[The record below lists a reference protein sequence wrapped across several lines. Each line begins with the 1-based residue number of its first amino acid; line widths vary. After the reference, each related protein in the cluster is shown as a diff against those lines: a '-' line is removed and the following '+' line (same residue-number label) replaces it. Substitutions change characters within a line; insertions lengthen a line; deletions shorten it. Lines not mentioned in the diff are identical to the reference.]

1 MIGKVKSWIASLNFG
16 WDQFIPDSIAGRP
29 EAHHRARLQIQFGIL
44 GAVFGSLYALFYYMI
59 DHVVG
64 SMIVLACSFIIL
76 TVPKLLAKFQ
86 RLDLTGNLFAVT
98 LVAGFTGLCSIE
110 GGMAG
115 HALAW
120 LATIPLFVL
129 LLTEGKVAFG
139 WVVVSV
145 LVASALGIAH
155 INGYHFPTLYPQK
168 YANIVDFAG
177 YVGLIPFV
185 GMLGY
190 IFERTRHRT
199 QDRLVNTLN
208 ELTVA
213 NARQTKLL
221 DEKDEF
227 LEIAAH
233 DLNNPLS
240 VISCYADMLAI
251 QPNLD
256 QENVRKK
263 SKEILNS
270 ANRMLQIIKNLL
282 SIRELEDQAFH
293 YKPEECP
300 LAPLIDQVTRDFGIA
315 AASKNIKVLVDHDS
329 LNVSLFADPGA
340 SHQILENL
348 ISNAIKYSSFSTT
361 IRISASRSRNG
372 KILIDIADEGPG
384 LSKEDQMDLFKKF
397 SKLSPAPTGGESS
410 NGLGLWIVNM
420 MAAAMDGDVTCV
432 SVLGEG
438 STFTLELPEWAKVE
452 RGIFRNMVPVE
463 QEEISTSEDL
473 VLVR

>member
-1 MIGKVKSWIASLNFG
+1 MVGKVKSWLAGFNFE
-16 WDQFIPDSIAGRP
+16 WDQLIPDSMTSQP
-29 EAHHRARLQIQFGIL
+29 EAHRRARLQIQFGIIGAIL
-44 GAVFGSLYALFYYMI
+44 GCFYALFYFLI

-76 TVPKLLAKFQ
+76 TVPKLLEKFK
-86 RLDLTGNLFAVT
+86 RLELTGNLFAIT
-98 LVAGFTGLCSIE
+98 LVAGFTGLCLIE

-129 LLTEGKVAFG
+129 LLTEGKVAFT

-145 LVASALGIAH
+145 LVGVALGVAH
-155 INGYHFPTLYPQK
+155 LNGYQFPTLYPQK
-168 YANIVDFAG
+168 YAAIVQFAG
-177 YVGLIPFV
+177 YIGLIPFV

-190 IFERTRHRT
+190 IFERTRHQT

-213 NARQTKLL
+213 NARQSKLI

-240 VISCYADMLAI
+240 VISCYADMLSI
-251 QPNLD
+251 QPSLD

-293 YKPEECP
+293 YKPMECP
-300 LAPLIDQVTRDFGIA
+300 LGPILEQVVRDFSIA
-315 AASKNIKVLVDHDS
+315 AASKNIKVLVNQPSIDF
-329 LNVSLFADPGA
+329 SLFADPGA
-340 SHQILENL
+340 THQILENL
-348 ISNAIKYSSFSTT
+348 ISNAIKYSSFSTK
-361 IRISASRSRNG
+361 IRISASRSRSG

-438 STFTLELPEWAKVE
+438 STFTLELPEWARIE
-452 RGIFRNMVPVE
+452 RGVFRN
-463 QEEISTSEDL
+463 ISSVVQPEPPTSDDL